1 MKVLDSLVPTEGGRE
16 EEVKV
21 IRRRKDIIGY
31 SPPLLDNDYIISV
44 DSVL

>member
-1 MKVLDSLVPTEGGRE
+1 MKVLDSLVPTEGERSE
-16 EEVKV
+16 I

-31 SPPLLDNDYIISV
+31 SPQLLDKDYIISV